1 MNLTS
6 NIIAAG
12 TGATP
17 LRAAQWVLPLQA
29 ACDRF
34 EINAPLRLAA
44 FLAQIGHE
52 SAGLS
57 ALVENLNYSAPE
69 LLSTFPS
76 HFTEADAAKYARQ
89 PERIANRAYANRN
102 GNGDES
108 SGDGWKYR
116 GRACLQVTGRRNYQ
130 LASIGID
137 LDLIAHPELL
147 EQPSDAALAS
157 AWWWSN
163 HYLNGYADVGQ
174 FLQISRM
181 INLGSATKA
190 ATPNG
195 YPQRLALYGAA
206 KRAFGIA

>member
-6 NIIAAG
+6 NVIAAG
-12 TGATP
+12 TGATQ
-17 LRAAQWVLPLQA
+17 LRAAQWVQPLQA

-34 EINAPLRLAA
+34 EINTPLRLAA

-57 ALVENLNYSAPE
+57 ALVENLNYGAPG
-69 LLSTFPS
+69 LRTTFPS
-76 HFTEADAAKYARQ
+76 HFTDAEASQYARQ

-102 GNGDES
+102 GNGDEA
-108 SGDGWKYR
+108 SGDGWKFR
-116 GRACLQVTGRRNYQ
+116 GRACLQITGRRNYQ

-147 EQPSDAALAS
+147 EQPADAALAS

-174 FLQISRM
+174 FERITRV
-181 INLGSATKA
+181 INGGTNGLSDRLSLYASAKH
-190 ATPNG
+190 
-195 YPQRLALYGAA
+195 AL
-206 KRAFGIA
+206 GIA